1 MIILNI
7 SFKIFLILILVLFCA
22 QPSHAIKIGLLN
34 SVTETTIGTSITG
47 VIADANT
54 HKILYNTDKMT
65 AYKIRPYQNILS
77 IEIKGQQ
84 YKLKTNVIILK
95 TTGTGGFVYTKK
107 RWYRGELIVRNN
119 GGFVQVINKVPLEEY
134 IMGVV
139 PSEMPSK
146 WNFEAHR
153 AQAIAARSYALSN
166 LGKRASRGFDLL
178 DTPQDQAYRG
188 ASAETPQTN
197 LAVRSTEGIVMT
209 YNNKIITAYYHSSA
223 GGHTV
228 QSGAVWAKNLPYL
241 KSVDSYDW
249 GKKKFGHGVG
259 MSQYGANNLA
269 GMGYGGFQILNH
281 FYNNVSF
288 AKVKNPNLY

>member
-1 MIILNI
+1 MNNI
-7 SFKIFLILILVLFCA
+7 FKILLILLCLICT
-22 QPSHAIKIGLLN
+22 QPTYAIKIGLFN
-34 SVTETTIGTSITG
+34 SVTEATIGTNTSG
-47 VIADANT
+47 VIVDNNT
-54 HKILYNTDKMT
+54 HKILLQTTKMT
-65 AYKIRPYQNILS
+65 AYKIRPYQGILS
-77 IEIKGQQ
+77 IEINGRP
-84 YKLKTNVIILK
+84 YKLKTNSIVLK
-95 TTGTGGFVYTKK
+95 VSEPNGFVFTKK
-107 RWYRGELIVRNN
+107 RWYRGELIVKNI
-119 GGFVQVINKVPLEEY
+119 GGFVQVVNKVPLEEY

-166 LGKRASRGFDLL
+166 LGKRAKRGYDLT

-188 ASAETPQTN
+188 ASAETQQTN

-209 YNNKIITAYYHSSA
+209 YNNKIISAYYHSSS

-241 KSVDSYDW
+241 KSVESYDW

>member
-1 MIILNI
+1 MKSSIKIILI
-7 SFKIFLILILVLFCA
+7 AFFLFVCA
-22 QPSHAIKIGLLN
+22 MPSHAIRVGLLN
-34 SVTETTIGTSITG
+34 SVTETTIGTNVSG
-47 VIADANT
+47 VILDRKTNIVLCKT
-54 HKILYNTDKMT
+54 EKME
-65 AYKIRPYQNILS
+65 AYKIRPYQGILS
-77 IEIKGQQ
+77 IEIKGRQ
-84 YKLKTNVIILK
+84 YKLKSNSVILRVSQPN
-95 TTGTGGFVYTKK
+95 GFVFTKK
-107 RWYRGELIVRNN
+107 SWYRGDLIITNYN
-119 GGFVQVINKVPLEEY
+119 GFLQVINKVPLEEY

-139 PSEMPSK
+139 PSEMPAK

-166 LGKRASRGFDLL
+166 LGKRSKKGYDLT

-188 ASAETPQTN
+188 ASAETQQTN

-209 YNNKIITAYYHSSA
+209 YNNKIISAYYHASA

-228 QSGAVWAKNLPYL
+228 QSGEVWAKNLPYL

-259 MSQYGANNLA
+259 MSQHGANNLA

>member
-1 MIILNI
+1 MFQL
-7 SFKIFLILILVLFCA
+7 LI

-34 SVTETTIGTSITG
+34 SVTETIIGTNVAG
-47 VIADANT
+47 VI
-54 HKILYNTDKMT
+54 TDRRTNAVLFKTEKMA
-65 AYKIRPYQNILS
+65 AYKIRPYQGILS
-77 IEIKGQQ
+77 IEIKGQN
-84 YKLKTNVIILK
+84 YKLKTNSIILRIAEPN
-95 TTGTGGFVYTKK
+95 GFVFTKK
-107 RWYRGELIVRNN
+107 RWYRGELIITNYN
-119 GGFVQVINKVPLEEY
+119 GFLQVINKVPLEEY

-166 LGKRASRGFDLL
+166 LGKRANKGYDLT

-188 ASAETPQTN
+188 ASAETNQTN

-209 YNNKIITAYYHSSA
+209 YNNKIISAYYHSSS

-228 QSGAVWAKNLPYL
+228 QSGEVWAKNLPYL
-241 KSVDSYDW
+241 KSVDGYDW

>member
-1 MIILNI
+1 MNNWFKILLIIL
-7 SFKIFLILILVLFCA
+7 IFICA
-22 QPSHAIKIGLLN
+22 QPTYAIKIGLLN
-34 SVTETTIGTSITG
+34 SVTEAIIGTSVSGI
-47 VIADANT
+47 ISDAKT
-54 HKILYNTDKMT
+54 HQILLKTDKMT
-65 AYKIRPYQNILS
+65 AYKIRPYQGIFS
-77 IEIKGQQ
+77 IEIKGQP
-84 YKLKTNVIILK
+84 YKLKTNVLNLK
-95 TTGTGGFVYTKK
+95 VVEPNGFVFAKK
-107 RWYRGELIVRNN
+107 RWYRGELIIKNN
-119 GGFVQVINKVPLEEY
+119 SGFIQVINKVPLEEY

-178 DTPQDQAYRG
+178 DTPHDQAYRG

-209 YNNKIITAYYHSSA
+209 YNNKIISAYYHSSA

-228 QSGAVWAKNLPYL
+228 QSGVVWAKNLPYL